1 MDRRLAPAAPAGLLR
16 ISRIALSLILV
27 TSALMRLGGNGR
39 LRLQRCGVDAGLH
52 RRSPPQRAPSG
63 LHRRPSAQSVHA
75 SATAPSAGAR
85 VLAATAVVRR
95 FCHLVDQHR
104 YAAARRLLTGPSVW
118 PLRELRAV
126 RRMGFESAQAWGG
139 PADDEVTLLVGFT
152 ATVTWRSP
160 LTDGINDVFFT
171 LTRRV
176 TTGEW
181 LIAAVS
187 TSP

>member
-1 MDRRLAPAAPAGLLR
+1 MSAVEPPSQPFSPSAVASASEAPAAAG
-16 ISRIALSLILV
+16 
-27 TSALMRLGGNGR
+27 
-39 LRLQRCGVDAGLH
+39 
-52 RRSPPQRAPSG
+52 
-63 LHRRPSAQSVHA
+63 
-75 SATAPSAGAR
+75 
-85 VLAATAVVRR
+85 VLAATTVVRR
-95 FCHLVDQHR
+95 FCSLVDQQR

-126 RRMGFESAQAWGG
+126 RRMSFESSQAWGEA
-139 PADDEVTLLVGFT
+139 ADDEVTLLVAFT
-152 ATVTWRSP
+152 AVVTWRSP
-160 LTDGINDVFFT
+160 LTGGINDVFFT

>member
-1 MDRRLAPAAPAGLLR
+1 M
-16 ISRIALSLILV
+16 
-27 TSALMRLGGNGR
+27 
-39 LRLQRCGVDAGLH
+39 
-52 RRSPPQRAPSG
+52 
-63 LHRRPSAQSVHA
+63 
-75 SATAPSAGAR
+75 
-85 VLAATAVVRR
+85 RR

-104 YAAARRLLTGPSVW
+104 YAAARRLLTGPAVW
-118 PLRELRAV
+118 PLRELHAV

>member
-1 MDRRLAPAAPAGLLR
+1 MDRRLAPAAPTGPLR
-16 ISRIALSLILV
+16 STRIAFSLALATCVLAAWLV
-27 TSALMRLGGNGR
+27 TGGCGSSDAGSPQGSLEAFATASASWPSP
-39 LRLQRCGVDAGLH
+39 QPPSPSVDA
-52 RRSPPQRAPSG
+52 SAATPP
-63 LHRRPSAQSVHA
+63 A
-75 SATAPSAGAR
+75 SAR
-85 VLAATAVVRR
+85 VLAAAAVVRN
-95 FCHLVDQHR
+95 FCHLVDQQR
-104 YAAARRLLTGPSVW
+104 YAAARRLLIEPSVW

-126 RRMGFESAQAWGG
+126 RRMTFESAQAWGE
-139 PADDEVTLLVGFT
+139 PADDEVTLLVAFT

-160 LTDGINDVFFT
+160 LTGGINDVFFT

>member
-1 MDRRLAPAAPAGLLR
+1 MNRRLAPAAPAGLLC
-16 ISRIALSLILV
+16 ISRIVLSLALAA
-27 TSALMRLGGNGR
+27 SALMVWAVTGGCGSNG
-39 LRLQRCGVDAGLH
+39 AG
-52 RRSPPQRAPSG
+52 SPQG
-63 LHRRPSAQSVHA
+63 FTGA
-75 SATAPSAGAR
+75 SATASAVGSPGQIPSPSARTSAAALSAGTR

-152 ATVTWRSP
+152 AVVTWRSP
-160 LTDGINDVFFT
+160 LTNGINDVFFT

>member
-1 MDRRLAPAAPAGLLR
+1 MDLRRAPASPAGLPR
-16 ISRIALSLILV
+16 ISRILFSLALAAFVLAGW
-27 TSALMRLGGNGR
+27 ALTAG
-39 LRLQRCGVDAGLH
+39 CGSSDSGSPQGL
-52 RRSPPQRAPSG
+52 S
-63 LHRRPSAQSVHA
+63 
-75 SATAPSAGAR
+75 APSAAASAAGPSSPTTSPAAHTDATAQPAATR
-85 VLAATAVVRR
+85 VLAATAVVQR
-95 FCHLVDQHR
+95 FCRLVDQRR
-104 YAAARRLLTGPSVW
+104 YVAARRLLTAPTVW
-118 PLRELRAV
+118 PLRELHAV
-126 RRMGFESAQAWGG
+126 RGIQFESAQAWGE

-160 LTDGINDVFFT
+160 LTAGINDVFFT